1 MKKLILPTILFSSV
15 VLFSQ
20 NTITVELDFNKLSPI
35 SPNIFGYNQD
45 HEALNST
52 NNWAIRRL
60 GGNRLTAFNWE
71 NGASNAGYDL
81 GNASDNRIPNL
92 IGVPLANKDLP
103 GEAYR
108 VFHQNNLNA
117 GVTSIITFPILG
129 WVAAD
134 KAGTVTTAAPSNRWN
149 QLIYQKG
156 SAYSLTPDLTDGKV
170 YLDEGYNF
178 LLHHFGNATTA
189 NGIKYI
195 SLDNE
200 PAFWDNLHSLI
211 QPAPP
216 TILEYVAK
224 VIAAAKMVKTM
235 DPNVKVILGEFGG
248 INIYDFS
255 GASDWS
261 VLKNGYD
268 WFPSFILDTLKKE
281 SIKFGQ
287 PLVDYFSFHFYP
299 QQKIDVN
306 GKYSSSGTIVRSSN
320 STADYIREGRM
331 DLPRSLYDTTYIEQS
346 WLKDY
351 MLNGESNKILHRL
364 QKSIDSYFPEVEIM
378 IGEYD
383 FGFDTDISH
392 AIAMVDFFGM
402 AGQYK
407 VGIATR
413 WDLNPYNGST
423 YTNTALKFFRD
434 YNGAGGAY
442 GSKAVQSS
450 FDHPGDG
457 SVWASLNDDE
467 SKLHLIVINK
477 DVNDALN
484 YSIQTNESGY
494 EYKVE
499 EAYSIESSSQNIN
512 VIPNNQFTINGSL
525 ISGTI
530 SPLLAY
536 HVILSRTS
544 LTTTSKEVENNTKIT
559 LAPNPARENISL
571 LNLAVGS
578 FYQILDMYGRVVREG
593 IYKGTAINIEDLKT
607 AMYLLQASGQTL
619 KVLIE

>member
-1 MKKLILPTILFSSV
+1 MKKLLFISLIISFHNV
-15 VLFSQ
+15 FSQ
-20 NTITVELDFNKLSPI
+20 NIINAELNFNKIEPI
-35 SPNIFGYNQD
+35 SPYIYGYNQD
-45 HEALNST
+45 HEVLNSADKWT
-52 NNWAIRRL
+52 IRRL

-71 NGASNAGYDL
+71 NGASNAGHDL
-81 GNASDNRIPNL
+81 GNSSDNRIPNL
-92 IGVPLANKDLP
+92 VGVPLSNKDLP

-149 QLIYQKG
+149 QLIYQKR
-156 SAYSLTPDLTDGKV
+156 SAFSLKPNLTDGKV

-200 PAFWDNLHSLI
+200 PAYWDNLHSLI

-255 GASDWS
+255 GATDWS
-261 VLKNGYD
+261 ELKNGFD
-268 WFPSFILDTLKKE
+268 WFPSFLLDTLKKE

-306 GKYSSSGTIVRSSN
+306 GNYSSSGTIVRNSN

-331 DLPRSLYDTTYIEQS
+331 DLPRSLYDTTYIEPS
-346 WLKDY
+346 WLTPYLTPKP
-351 MLNGESNKILHRL
+351 NKILHRL
-364 QKSIDSYFPEVEIM
+364 QKSIDTYFPEVEIM

-392 AIAMVDFFGM
+392 AIAMVDFYGM
-402 AGQYK
+402 SGQYK

-423 YTNTALKFFRD
+423 YTNTALKFFRNYD
-434 YNGAGGAY
+434 RANGSFGT
-442 GSKAVQSS
+442 KAVKSS
-450 FDHPGDG
+450 FNNPGDG
-457 SVWASLNDDE
+457 SVWASLNDDG

-484 YSIQTNESGY
+484 FSINSKENGFQYQVESCY
-494 EYKVE
+494 
-499 EAYSIESSSQNIN
+499 AIEPVSQNLKS
-512 VIPNNQFTINGSL
+512 IPSNQ
-525 ISGTI
+525 ISVSGNLF
-530 SPLLAY
+530 SGNLPALNAY
-536 HVILSRTS
+536 HIVLNRLSILTQIEEEQKVNKVIL
-544 LTTTSKEVENNTKIT
+544 L
-559 LAPNPARENISL
+559 PNPVHNSL
-571 LNLAVGS
+571 FVNHLPEGS
-578 FYQILDMYGRVVREG
+578 PYQILDTQGKIILSANYNGKAIDVRDYKKG
-593 IYKGTAINIEDLKT
+593 IYLFKT
-607 AMYLLQASGQTL
+607 GQEIVKF
-619 KVLIE
+619 KVE